1 MPQTCEQ
8 LRNCKPSIQS
18 QLLAAQQWPLT
29 LHITAHCL
37 AFRPEQNV
45 YDNDTSEFPADVD
58 GTGSEEE
65 KKSDDV
71 SEDHAMEDADAAPHM
86 DAAATEAA
94 QEAGMQAADAAL
106 EQGATPEEAV
116 DAMQQEMEAAHELA
130 QDEAADA
137 AAEDAAVNGGGA
149 ASQQRRTIPS
159 TQLTVFIVLS

>member
-1 MPQTCEQ
+1 M
-8 LRNCKPSIQS
+8 
-18 QLLAAQQWPLT
+18 
-29 LHITAHCL
+29 
-37 AFRPEQNV
+37 

-65 KKSDDV
+65 KRPDDV

-94 QEAGMQAADAAL
+94 QEAGMQAAEAAL

-137 AAEDAAVNGGGA
+137 VAEHAAVNGEGVT
-149 ASQQRRTIPS
+149 SLERRS
-159 TQLTVFIVLS
+159 LQLNCLN